1 VQYPRVA
8 SGASTA
14 ALARKHAINLKLRA
28 EEKPTKSTA
37 RVTAPRAPSI
47 LDRKK
52 AINEK
57 LRKEDSWRK

>member
-1 VQYPRVA
+1 
-8 SGASTA
+8 
-14 ALARKHAINLKLRA
+14 LKLRA